1 MSNLFRIPED
11 RFGQIMKRVLSPSR
25 AIQTPEHLKGRDK
38 QLDEIRLSLYQEG
51 RQVFI
56 HGYRGVGKTSLAQTA
71 AIQYQSSDKQ
81 PIVLGCTEGG
91 TFYQT
96 IRDLYAAAFPS
107 DPAISRQIDQGG
119 TGVKVGGISAEQKQS
134 VEKSKVA
141 TLASINEAV
150 ALTEYVS
157 VHHSK
162 KPAVILDEFDLIKNP
177 AEQALFASFVKQLAD
192 KNLNIRFFFCG
203 IADSVD
209 NFFGAHESTYR
220 YFHTVKLERLEFS
233 PRIEIIDTAAKALDI
248 VIDDYTTQRI
258 ARISDGFP
266 HFIHLVGEKL
276 FWIVYKDLGSN
287 MKVSTDHFE
296 KAVAA
301 AVEDIHPYLR
311 KPYEQATRKYTKESE
326 PILWAIADTHELQ
339 RRSSD
344 VFKSYE
350 RIMGSLGQ
358 PPLTRERFNSR
369 INNLKTPSA
378 ARIVAGSRTGWYE
391 YREKMMRGYA
401 RLRAEQ
407 QGVVLESE
415 HPLQGR
421 KFGYGSTA

>member
-1 MSNLFRIPED
+1 
-11 RFGQIMKRVLSPSR
+11 MKGVLSPSQ
-25 AIQTPEHLKGRDK
+25 AIQTPELLKGRDK
-38 QLDEIRLSLYQEG
+38 QLDDIRRSLYQEG

-71 AIQYQSSDKQ
+71 AIQYQSSEAQ
-81 PIVLGCTEGG
+81 PILLGCTENG

-107 DPAISRQIDQGG
+107 DPSISKKVEQGG
-119 TGVKVGGISAEQKQS
+119 AKAGVGGVSAERKQS
-134 VEKSKVA
+134 IEKSKIA
-141 TLASINEAV
+141 ELASVNEAV
-150 ALTEYVS
+150 ALTEYVAT
-157 VHHSK
+157 HHSK
-162 KPAVILDEFDLIKNP
+162 KPAVILDEFDLIKSP

-192 KNLNIRFFFCG
+192 KRLNIRFFFCG
-203 IADSVD
+203 IADSVEE
-209 NFFGAHESTYR
+209 FFGAHESTYR
-220 YFHTVKLERLEFS
+220 YFHTVKLDRLEFS

-276 FWIVYKDLGSN
+276 FWIVYNDLSSH
-287 MKVSTDHFE
+287 MKVSPDHFE
-296 KAVAA
+296 RAVSA

-311 KPYEQATRKYTKESE
+311 RPYEKATRKYTNESE

-344 VFKSYE
+344 IYKSYE
-350 RIMGSLGQ
+350 RIMGSIQQQ
-358 PPLTRERFNSR
+358 PLPRDRYNNR
-369 INNLKTPSA
+369 INNLKSISA
-378 ARIVAGSRTGWYE
+378 GKIVTASRTGWYE
-391 YREKMMRGYA
+391 FREKMMRGYA

-421 KFGYGSTA
+421 KFATNNL